1 VGRITCSRPCSA
13 LRLSQ
18 PLSGFLA
25 SSNFVALFRAPTV
38 HEVSPSESSPR
49 EDHVPLSRP
58 LAPLPLSP
66 VSLGAPSEALSGL
79 VSGSDVHVNA
89 SDKLFPPTPM
99 RFLSASRSCIPV
111 PLDLSGRTH
120 PPQPLHR
127 LRSLPPFASPFT
139 PAWVSPKPKADPL
152 LAFLPL

>member
-1 VGRITCSRPCSA
+1 MSRGVNPLLRSA
-13 LRLSQ
+13 LRFSH
-18 PLSGFLA
+18 PLSGLLA
-25 SSNFVALFRAPTV
+25 SSRFVALFHATAIP
-38 HEVSPSESSPR
+38 EVSSFRAFPSQRSRTPLEAASSLAVIPGLFGCTLRGLIRAGFWVRRPR
-49 EDHVPLSRP
+49 KR
-58 LAPLPLSP
+58 ARQTLPP
-66 VSLGAPSEALSGL
+66 A
-79 VSGSDVHVNA
+79 
-89 SDKLFPPTPM
+89 PM